1 MISEKEYLVVRNK
14 EWEAGLAFLLCLL
27 VLLLASSP
35 AASSGD
41 AGTYILTAARVRG
54 TGGSGSGSSVAWDS
68 NMTLL
73 GDASLKNGTISLTYD
88 TLTTGIGAGRALY
101 SCPVRFLDRATRAPA
116 SFATTFTFSIRPT
129 TCSSSTSDSAPRLA
143 PFPCF
148 GDGLAFLL
156 TSDPRFLGAADGFL
170 GLFSDAAAC
179 PDPATVAVEFDTS
192 LDPLLCNIDDNHVD
206 VDVGVILSAAAAPAR
221 DAGVDLKKG
230 VPMTAWVDY
239 SAARKMLRVWLGNS
253 HSRPPRPL
261 IVAPIDLSALLQ
273 EFMYVG
279 FSASNGRGA
288 ALHLVDNWSFRTFG
302 FSSSSRP
309 ALPPPSSPADGNDS
323 RSGSDEI
330 SPPPGPSPCLPR
342 LGLVIGGIAGVLF
355 LIATSTTVTLWWRFR
370 WNLDCGDCDCGGEEE
385 VSSTRSRKRSS
396 VNGEPRMEVL
406 TRISLDEI
414 MSATGEFHDSNL
426 LGDGASA
433 TVYQGVLAAGSRV
446 AVKRFGRVE
455 HLTSPYAAE
464 LPTVIACCR
473 HQNLVPLAG
482 RCCEND
488 ELVLVYEFMP
498 NGTLDHALHSLP
510 DHRSAVVLPWGV
522 QKNVVLGVASA
533 LAFLHDDCE
542 KRIVHRNVK
551 SCNILLDAD
560 FNAKLG
566 YFGLA
571 LHNSRGS
578 SGCAA
583 LVSQPDGTIGYL
595 APEYVR
601 SGVATDKSDMYSF
614 GVVAL
619 EVATGRRSVDKG
631 LVLVDWVWELWGH
644 RRLLHAADP
653 QLRGRF
659 HEKEMAR
666 MLIVG
671 LSCSHLDSN
680 KGRE

>member
-1 MISEKEYLVVRNK
+1 MEEPRSALLPLRRS
-14 EWEAGLAFLLCLL
+14 GLALLLCLL
-27 VLLLASSP
+27 VLLLAPYP

-54 TGGSGSGSSVAWDS
+54 TSGSGSSPSTPAPS
-68 NMTLL
+68 
-73 GDASLKNGTISLTYD
+73 A
-88 TLTTGIGAGRALY
+88 
-101 SCPVRFLDRATRAPA
+101 FLIAPPA
-116 SFATTFTFSIRPT
+116 PRPPSPPPSHSPSDPPPTHPPPPPT
-129 TCSSSTSDSAPRLA
+129 TSPLPLLRRRPRL
-143 PFPCF
+143 PPH
-148 GDGLAFLL
+148 LR
-156 TSDPRFLGAADGFL
+156 PRFLGAANGFL
-170 GLFSDAAAC
+170 GLFSNAAAC

-192 LDPLLCNIDDNHVD
+192 LDPLLRDIDDNHVG
-206 VDVGVILSAAAAPAR
+206 VDAGTILSAAAAPAR

-239 SAARKMLRVWLGNS
+239 SAARKMLRVWLGYS
-253 HSRPPRPL
+253 RSRPPRPL

-288 ALHLVDNWSFRTFG
+288 ALHLVDNWSSRTFG

-330 SPPPGPSPCLPR
+330 SPPPGPPPCLPR
-342 LGLVIGGIAGVLF
+342 LGPVIGGIAGVLF

-370 WNLDCGDCDCGGEEE
+370 WNLDCGDCDCGGN
-385 VSSTRSRKRSS
+385 VRDR
-396 VNGEPRMEVL
+396 GIPRQQPPGRRRL
-406 TRISLDEI
+406 R
-414 MSATGEFHDSNL
+414 HL
-426 LGDGASA
+426 LGDGGSA

-464 LPTVIACCR
+464 LPAVIACCR

-482 RCCEND
+482 WCCEND

-498 NGTLDHALHSLP
+498 NGTLDRALHSLP
-510 DHRSAVVLPWGV
+510 DHCGAAVLPWGV
-522 QKNVVLGVASA
+522 RKNVVLGVASA

-566 YFGLA
+566 DFGLA
-571 LHNSRGS
+571 LHNSRSS

-583 LVSQPDGTIGYL
+583 LASQPDGTIGYL

-601 SGVATDKSDMYSF
+601 SGVATDKSDVYSF

-619 EVATGRRSVDKG
+619 EVATGRRPVDNG
-631 LVLVDWVWELWGH
+631 LVLVDWVWELWGR

-659 HEKEMAR
+659 HKEEMAR

-671 LSCSHLDSN
+671 LSCSLPTAT